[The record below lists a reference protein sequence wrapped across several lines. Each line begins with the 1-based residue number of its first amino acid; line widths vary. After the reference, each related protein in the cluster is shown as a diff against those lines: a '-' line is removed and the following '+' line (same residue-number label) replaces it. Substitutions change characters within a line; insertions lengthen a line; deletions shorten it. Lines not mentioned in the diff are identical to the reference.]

1 MVFFVRKY
9 FPVQTDLF
17 TTFIALLAVVVT
29 ATAAGASTSHYPD
42 VVAQEVSDN
51 HLILTYVPL
60 LSDDLS
66 TVGETALYPYASREV
81 TGRVILVAVPPGGD
95 ISFSSTFRKAGSI
108 TPPADGKYIT
118 AETPLV
124 VREGMFSS
132 RGHRFVRL
140 LVFPQRL
147 EDGRLAVYSN
157 FVIDVTFTGTKTSTT
172 TPARISRMDSV
183 MAGAV
188 INPRQ
193 FYSFGAAETS
203 QAMKRQ
209 VVNPFAGSQSWA
221 RIAVTES
228 GVTRLTGAQ
237 LAQAGFNVADLKS
250 DSLRIFYTGGVNPD
264 NSPAAPD
271 LELYQIAISIVD
283 GGDGNFGT
291 GDYLLF
297 YAEAPSRFE
306 FVDGHPNYLK
316 NSYSDRNYYWLAI
329 GGQANQPALRWAT
342 VPGAPSG
349 SADAVV
355 TKTRQSVRV
364 EQDKLIKVDTD
375 GRIRDYFDW
384 YWSNRSDQVVAANLP
399 DCVPGDSISVML
411 SAVSTFSGTTLTL
424 NGVSM
429 LAAYV
434 SNNNYHFWNTSG
446 AAVSGLNS
454 FDVHISSGVGDPY
467 LDYLNIDYSK
477 YLRYAG
483 HQMELNSTGH
493 AGYIEYVVS
502 GYSTSHQVL
511 DITDSDAP
519 KVVSGVKIVADTAY
533 FERPEL
539 AQSVSR
545 YFVYASG
552 DVNSPTAVDKI
563 TVGALRN
570 DVSQYDC
577 VAIAPRRFLSAL
589 DDYVQYRLVQNG
601 YRIKL
606 AAVEDIYDEFGF
618 GLESPM
624 AIRSY
629 LRYAYEHFEAPA
641 PFAAL
646 LVGDGHYDYLDN
658 LGLHTPSYIPPFLWD
673 RDYSAGDDNY
683 VYFGQYDWL
692 DSDSSYVYQSDRGWD
707 MMIARWPVRSTSEIA
722 DHIAAIKQYESPE
735 GKGSWRSRI
744 TYVADDE
751 FKHNYSGEIIHT
763 AQAETLAVYHTP
775 AEFVKQKI
783 YLTDYPF
790 ASNGEKPAATDDI
803 IKAVNDG
810 TLMLNYIGHGSPDV
824 WADEHVLRKSRD
836 LGRMTNVD
844 KPTVIIAGSCSI
856 GFFDDPGQEGMA
868 EVLFRQPGGAIETVS
883 ATRLVYA
890 TDNAIFN
897 YDLYDGIFGQRLNIS
912 EATYAAKMMHQY
924 GFNHSLVLNDR
935 TYVVFGDPLGKFGI
949 PEYHL
954 MFSADDS
961 VLTPL
966 QQFAFTGTVT
976 DDENNPAM
984 ADGMADITVFDSKI
998 VKHHPLGIDYS
1009 LGGPVIFRGSVE
1021 VHGGQFS
1028 GAFMVPLDVDYG
1040 GLSAKINGYADFGT
1054 ISAIG
1059 GLDSLAVALTAATT
1073 TDDTGPEIG
1082 YRFDDVPDF
1091 VSGDRVPTNATVSVT
1106 LDDESGINLTGG
1118 LGHRIE
1124 LVVDNDNSATV
1135 NLTDRFT
1142 YTAGSYK
1149 LGNLEFALPDL
1160 TPEKHLFRI
1169 TAWDNANNP
1178 SSVEFEAV
1186 PSQESRIAINEVL
1199 NWPNPMEERTEFFF
1213 DLSESAES
1221 VELQIFTLAGRL
1233 IKSFRAEDVTI
1244 GRNRR
1249 FVWDG
1254 RDMDGDR
1261 VAQGVYIYKITARG
1275 RSGNWAKSSDT
1286 MAEAFGKVVVLN

>member
-9 FPVQTDLF
+9 FLTQTDLF
-17 TTFIALLAVVVT
+17 TAIIAIFAATVT
-29 ATAAGASTSHYPD
+29 TTVSGASASHYPD
-42 VVAQEVSDN
+42 VVVQDVSDN
-51 HLILTYVPL
+51 HIIVTYTPL
-60 LSDDLS
+60 LSNDLT
-66 TVGETALYPYASREV
+66 TVGETAPYPYGDGEV

-95 ISFSSTFRKAGSI
+95 ISFSATFQQAGFI
-108 TPPADGKYIT
+108 TPSADGRYIT

-147 EDGRLAVYSN
+147 EDGRLAVYTN
-157 FVIDVTFTGTKTSTT
+157 FVIDVTFTGTKRSAAIQ
-172 TPARISRMDSV
+172 ARLSRLDSI
-183 MAGAV
+183 MAGTV
-188 INPRQ
+188 INSGQ
-193 FYSFGAAETS
+193 FYKFGVASAS

-209 VVNPFAGSQSWA
+209 VVDPFAGSASWA

-237 LAQAGFNVADLKS
+237 LAQAGFNLTDLRS
-250 DSLRIFYTGGVNPD
+250 DSIRMFYAGGTNPEY
-264 NSPAAPD
+264 SPAAPD
-271 LELYQIAISIVD
+271 PELYQIAISVVG
-283 GGDGNFGT
+283 GGDGNFGA

-306 FVDGHPNYLK
+306 FVDGHPGYLK
-316 NSYSDRNYYWLAI
+316 NSYNDKNYYWLAL
-329 GGQANQPALRWAT
+329 GGQESQPALRWT
-342 VPGAPSG
+342 FVSGAPSG
-349 SADAVV
+349 SSDAVV
-355 TKTRQSVRV
+355 STTRHSIRV
-364 EQDKLIKVDTD
+364 EQDKIIKVDSD
-375 GRIRDYFDW
+375 GRIRDYFNW
-384 YWSNRSDQVVAANLP
+384 YWSNKTDQAISANLLN
-399 DCVPGDSISVML
+399 CVPGDSVSVVL
-411 SAVSTFSGTTLTL
+411 SAVSIFAGTTLRL
-424 NGVSM
+424 NGVPMS
-429 LAAYV
+429 AGYI
-434 SNNNYHFWNTSG
+434 SNNKYHFWDNSG
-446 AAVSGLNS
+446 AAVSGLNV
-454 FDVHISSGVGDPY
+454 FDAHVTTGVGSPY
-467 LDYLNIDYSK
+467 LDYLDIDYPMHLWYSG
-477 YLRYAG
+477 R
-483 HQMELNSTGH
+483 QMELNSTGH

-502 GYSTSHQVL
+502 GYTASHQVL
-511 DITDSDAP
+511 DITDPDAP
-519 KVVSGVKIVADTAY
+519 IIISGVKIVTDTAY

-545 YFVYASG
+545 YLVYASG
-552 DVNSPTAVDKI
+552 DVYSPVAVDRI
-563 TVGALRN
+563 TIGALRN
-570 DVSQYDC
+570 DVAQHDC

-589 DDYVQYRLVQNG
+589 DDYVQYRLAQSG

-624 AIRSY
+624 AIRNY
-629 LRYAYEHFEAPA
+629 LRYAYEHFDPPV

-673 RDYSAGDDNY
+673 RDFSAGDDNY

-751 FKHNYSGEIIHT
+751 FKGGYSGEIIHT

-836 LGRMTNVD
+836 LGRMTNTD
-844 KPTVIIAGSCSI
+844 KPTVIVAGSCSI

-897 YDLYDGIFGQRLNIS
+897 YDLYDGIFGQRLNVS

-924 GFNHSLVLNDR
+924 GFNYSLVLNDR

-954 MFSADDS
+954 VFSTADS

-966 QQFAFTGTVT
+966 QQFTFTGTAT
-976 DDENNPAM
+976 DDDGNPA
-984 ADGMADITVFDSKI
+984 AVDGLADITVFDSRI

-1021 VHGGQFS
+1021 VQGGQFS

-1040 GLSAKINGYADFGT
+1040 GLSAKINGYADFGAV
-1054 ISAIG
+1054 SAIG

-1073 TDDTGPEIG
+1073 GDNTGPEIE
-1082 YRFDDVPDF
+1082 YRFADVPDF
-1091 VSGDRVPTNATVSVT
+1091 VSGDRIPTNATITLV

-1124 LVVDNDNSATV
+1124 MVIDNDNSATV

-1142 YTAGSYK
+1142 YTPGSYRQ
-1149 LGNLEFALPDL
+1149 GGLEFALPDL
-1160 TPEKHLFRI
+1160 TPEKHIFRI

-1178 SSVEFEAV
+1178 ASVEFEAV

-1233 IKSFRAEDVTI
+1233 IKSFRAEDVTV

-1286 MAEAFGKVVVLN
+1286 RAEAFGKVVVLN